1 MVRTA
6 QFIAR
11 RCQHQVPFIK
21 RMSYPSTFSSN
32 KFSPA
37 FRVSCALLTWSKK
50 VSYLLSFDSPPG
62 WQWCHQW
69 RPGHIPRSSC
79 ICWQTLTGK
88 QKNTDIQPFVQFSLL
103 SIHRPS
109 IHSSIQPTQ
118 KPPHTSPESCFIPWW
133 TWASCRWFPPL
144 SKQTGK
150 CLPGSKPS
158 PEPRCSRHKCKE
170 PGRCLLS

>member
-1 MVRTA
+1 MIFWKYEKAKLHCVKFLSTMGPKQWVEYNECGLRWSEQPNLLPGDVA
-6 QFIAR
+6 S
-11 RCQHQVPFIK
+11 
-21 RMSYPSTFSSN
+21 SYPSAFFSN

-88 QKNTDIQPFVQFSLL
+88 QKNTDIQPFIQLSLL

-109 IHSSIQPTQ
+109 IHPFFHSGHSKASTCVARVVL
-118 KPPHTSPESCFIPWW
+118 HTLVNMGFM
-133 TWASCRWFPPL
+133 
-144 SKQTGK
+144 
-150 CLPGSKPS
+150 
-158 PEPRCSRHKCKE
+158 
-170 PGRCLLS
+170 